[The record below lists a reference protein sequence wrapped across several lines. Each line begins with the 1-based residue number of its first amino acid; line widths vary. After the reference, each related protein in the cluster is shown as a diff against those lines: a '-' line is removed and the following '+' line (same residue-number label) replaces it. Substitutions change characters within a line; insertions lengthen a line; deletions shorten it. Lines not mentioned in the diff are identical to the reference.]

1 MPVATNILKPI
12 TIMALLGLALSGC
25 QDPKLASN
33 PLEPGQVT
41 PKSLPIK
48 LVKGRIT
55 SQQKAAK
62 LLKQDNG
69 KHILFGDTHV
79 HTTYSPD
86 AFKMSLPIMH
96 GSDGAFPP
104 AAACDYA
111 RFVSQLDFY
120 FLTDHAESYTPK
132 VWADQVASIRQ
143 CAQMTDLENPD
154 VIPFIGWEWTQVGVS
169 ADNHYG
175 HHNVLFKDI
184 DEGLI
189 PSRPIAAAGAAT
201 TALRSKRATISKIM
215 YALDPVNMH
224 YYQALN
230 DFNGQMR
237 ETPVCQAGIKSNEL
251 PTDCFET
258 AAHPG
263 ELYDKLD
270 DWGFDTLVI
279 PHGTTWGIYTPPNSS
294 WQHQLQAKYHDP
306 DKNRLIEVYSGHGN
320 SEPYRD
326 WQYNQVNED
335 GVVSCPEP
343 TDNYLPSCWQA
354 GEIIK
359 ERCLAA
365 KLTAQTCEQRSTL
378 ARQYYAQND
387 TVAAWLSVPGTQATD
402 WLDSGQARDIDLASF
417 NYRPKKS
424 VQYGLALRNFDDPEQ
439 PIGYQW
445 GMLASSD
452 THTARAGHGFKQTG
466 RAQNTE
472 STGIKSAWLKKLLA
486 KDKGDATSSEP
497 ELLPDINGLLDKY
510 GFNIMEFERRESF
523 FTLGGLAAVHSEK
536 RDRDGI
542 WQGLKRREVYATT
555 GQRTLLWF
563 DLINGSHGNYPMG
576 SHLTQQHNPK
586 FKISAQGSFEQLPG
600 CPEGVFN
607 SLSPER
613 LEKLAQG
620 ECYHPSD
627 IRRRLTHM
635 EVVRIR
641 PQQHAQEAVTN
652 LIDDPWLRFE
662 CPDNSSTCQV
672 EFEDTDFSNGQRD
685 SLYYVRV
692 FEAPLPMVNGSNLRT
707 QFNDRGQAQAVNP
720 CYGDYRVDRSDD
732 CLAEV
737 APRAWSSPIFVDY

>member
-1 MPVATNILKPI
+1 MMFKNNHKLNLKRGPVASNILKSI
-12 TIMALLGLALSGC
+12 TIMTLLGLALSGC
-25 QDPKLASN
+25 QDPKFASN
-33 PLEPGQVT
+33 PLQPGQIT
-41 PKSLPIK
+41 PKSLPLE
-48 LVKGRIT
+48 LVKSRIN

-120 FLTDHAESYTPK
+120 FLTDHAESYTPN

-169 ADNHYG
+169 ADSHYG

-230 DFNGQMR
+230 DFNAQMR

-251 PTDCFET
+251 PKDCFET

-326 WQYNQVNED
+326 WQYNEADED
-335 GVVSCPEP
+335 GVVSCPQP

-354 GEIIK
+354 GVIIE

-365 KLTAQTCEQRSTL
+365 KLAPKICQHRTTL
-378 ARQYYAQND
+378 ARQYYAKND

-439 PIGYQW
+439 AFGYQW

-472 STGIKSAWLKKLLA
+472 AAGLKSAWLKKLLA
-486 KDKGDATSSEP
+486 KDKGDASSSEP
-497 ELLPDINGLLDKY
+497 ELLGDINGLLDKY

-523 FTLGGLAAVHSEK
+523 FTLGGLAAVHADT
-536 RDRDGI
+536 RNRDGI
-542 WQGLKRREVYATT
+542 
-555 GQRTLLWF
+555 
-563 DLINGSHGNYPMG
+563 
-576 SHLTQQHNPK
+576 
-586 FKISAQGSFEQLPG
+586 
-600 CPEGVFN
+600 
-607 SLSPER
+607 
-613 LEKLAQG
+613 
-620 ECYHPSD
+620 
-627 IRRRLTHM
+627 
-635 EVVRIR
+635 
-641 PQQHAQEAVTN
+641 
-652 LIDDPWLRFE
+652 
-662 CPDNSSTCQV
+662 
-672 EFEDTDFSNGQRD
+672 
-685 SLYYVRV
+685 
-692 FEAPLPMVNGSNLRT
+692 
-707 QFNDRGQAQAVNP
+707 
-720 CYGDYRVDRSDD
+720 
-732 CLAEV
+732 
-737 APRAWSSPIFVDY
+737 